1 MSSYY
6 PSFNYKGFNSLKDK
20 KLIVVAFDPDQGEV
34 DTFLGM
40 DCIYTDK
47 YDGTRRLDYGAKFN
61 SVAVIKISVMKAN
74 EKDFTV
80 AEVRDFLRWTTGSR
94 TNSYLDLMVGNEI
107 KFSFLGR
114 VTNAYQQ
121 KLDSRTVGLSIEFT
135 SVGPWAYSPIQRVGY
150 SSDQS
155 ISIDSSGIVCADGG
169 ASQFSIDNNGVLS
182 HSSVLSITNDG
193 VVYIDNSPNFEIN
206 NETDDLYT
214 PVYLNTIFTNGTST
228 TLSIKNVTLNE
239 ETTISNIRQNETITL
254 SAEQFIIS
262 DAPSRIFGSD
272 FNFIW
277 PRLASGIN
285 KFVITTDG
293 NGSVEFT
300 YRYPIKIGD
309 CAIDIDAL
317 NNMCGDYVDEDIP
330 DDNAQS
336 GGNSSSGNNGSSG
349 GGTVTGPVS
358 WSDIL
363 NKPTTISGYK
373 ITDAYTKSQVDQKIA
388 DAECTCDGGA
398 NVDEKELNDML
409 ESILGE

>member
-1 MSSYY
+1 MASYY

-20 KLIVVAFDPDQGEV
+20 KLIVIAFDPDQGEV

-94 TNSYLDLMVGNEI
+94 INSYLDLMVGNEI

-121 KLDSRTVGLSIEFT
+121 KIDSRTVGLSIEFT
-135 SVGPWAYSPIQRVGY
+135 SVSPWAYSPIQRVGY
-150 SSDQS
+150 GSDQS
-155 ISIDSSGIVCADGG
+155 INIDASGVVYAEGDS
-169 ASQFSIDNNGVLS
+169 SQFSIDNRGVLS
-182 HSSVLSITNDG
+182 HSSLLDITDNG
-193 VVYIDNSPNFEIN
+193 VVYINNSPNFEIN

-214 PVYLNTIFTNGTST
+214 PVYLNTVFSNETST
-228 TLSIKNVTLNE
+228 TLSIKNVTLDE
-239 ETTISNIRQNETITL
+239 ETTITNIRKNEVITL

-277 PRLASGIN
+277 PRLAPGIN
-285 KFVITTDG
+285 EFVVATDG
-293 NGSVEFT
+293 DGSVEFT

-309 CAIDIDAL
+309 CAIDINAL
-317 NNMCGDYVDEDIP
+317 NSMCGDYDYDI
-330 DDNAQS
+330 DDDTSSDNS
-336 GGNSSSGNNGSSG
+336 GSSGDNNSSG
-349 GGTVTGPVS
+349 GGTVSGPVS
-358 WSDIL
+358 WNNIT
-363 NKPTTISGYK
+363 NKPTTIAGYG
-373 ITDAYTKSQVDQKIA
+373 ITKAYTKSQVDQKIA
-388 DAECTCDGGA
+388 DAECTCDGST

-409 ESILGE
+409 ENILGE